1 MTQPRAGRESREG
14 SGSSP
19 DRVPVGAARRHGGRF
34 ALLALAALFAVRL
47 PLPWMGAAVVLVVA
61 ADVEGVR
68 AARAIA
74 RERLRRGLLYW
85 CICGV
90 ALITLLGLGAAGTL
104 ALYPIT
110 YQRQECLEGANTGVA
125 RAACQ
130 HQFDRRISRLQDTF
144 GG

>member
-1 MTQPRAGRESREG
+1 MPPTSRACAQPGRSPG
-14 SGSSP
+14 SGCAAGSS
-19 DRVPVGAARRHGGRF
+19 
-34 ALLALAALFAVRL
+34 
-47 PLPWMGAAVVLVVA
+47 
-61 ADVEGVR
+61 
-68 AARAIA
+68 
-74 RERLRRGLLYW
+74 YW

-125 RAACQ
+125 KAACQ